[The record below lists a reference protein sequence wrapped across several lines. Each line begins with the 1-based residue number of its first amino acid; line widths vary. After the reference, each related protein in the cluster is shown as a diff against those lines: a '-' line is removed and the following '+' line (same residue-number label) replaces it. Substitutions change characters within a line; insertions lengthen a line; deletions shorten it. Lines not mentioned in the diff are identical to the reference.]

1 MQSLQKGLLLLE
13 RVPGEALE
21 RWERPERFLGTQ
33 DRLQRFQ
40 HIYTHVYIYIYI
52 YIYKL
57 KAYFIIVCSTV
68 AKKKLVIE
76 GMNEPS
82 TGQDTSEIELIETFG
97 APATNVFSALF
108 AEVEIKVIQ

>member
-1 MQSLQKGLLLLE
+1 VKHWKGGKGP
-13 RVPGEALE
+13 RGS
-21 RWERPERFLGTQ
+21 WGHKIDCKGFN
-33 DRLQRFQ
+33 
-40 HIYTHVYIYIYI
+40 IYTHMYIYI